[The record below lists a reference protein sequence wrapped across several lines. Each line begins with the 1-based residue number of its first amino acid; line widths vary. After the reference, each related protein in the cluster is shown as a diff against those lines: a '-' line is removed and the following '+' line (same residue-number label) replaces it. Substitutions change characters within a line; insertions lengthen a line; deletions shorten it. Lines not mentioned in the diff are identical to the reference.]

1 MNRGDVVL
9 ALIPYIDGTGGKR
22 RPVLVVQSNQFNQ
35 TALDTIVAAIST
47 NLRGVGQANQLL
59 IDPATEPTSG
69 LVQPSVVRCDRLFT
83 IDQRSVGRTIGSL
96 SAATM
101 QQIDG
106 CLKAALGLP

>member
-1 MNRGDVVL
+1 VL
-9 ALIPYIDGTGGKR
+9 I
-22 RPVLVVQSNQFNQ
+22 VQSDQFNQ
-35 TALDTIVAAIST
+35 ATLNTIVAAIST
-47 NLRGVGQANQLL
+47 NLRGVGQTNQLL

-83 IDQRSVGRTIGSL
+83 IAQRSVGRTIGSL

-101 QQIDG
+101 RQIDG